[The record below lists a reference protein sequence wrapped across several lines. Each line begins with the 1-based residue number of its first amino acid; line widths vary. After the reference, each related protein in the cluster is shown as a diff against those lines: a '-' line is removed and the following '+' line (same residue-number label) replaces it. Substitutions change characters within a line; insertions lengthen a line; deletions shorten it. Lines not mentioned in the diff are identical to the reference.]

1 MGTEYMGHTNADSAF
16 NKRTIAAALAN
27 YIDAGSI
34 VAGSAGLSLW
44 VSYLKLSDTQI
55 GLLGAL
61 SANAIS
67 AAVGALLGG
76 FLADKVGRKAV
87 YTNSML
93 IYALGICFVLFSVN
107 FPMLLSGYMIIGLSV
122 GADITASW
130 TIIAENAPKKN
141 RARHCGVAQVAWAA
155 GAVAVLLLSVLV
167 GDLGLL
173 GNKIVFAHL
182 LVIALITYVLRIRLP
197 ESDAWQQ
204 KNKPADTQAAE
215 KPAVLHKT
223 SYFDLLKPKYLK
235 SILFLMGVY
244 LVWNLAAGVMGFFMP
259 YIYQQVGGVS
269 ANMAN
274 LLQMGLFIFTGLG
287 VALIFMPFA
296 DQYRKTVFGIAAF
309 MAVIGWTLFLLP
321 VEGLPVLL
329 LFIVVM
335 GINNGAGQ
343 QANYQLWASEIFP
356 TQYRASAQGL
366 MFFLVRISIGIWSLF
381 VPMIISHFGI
391 GTMAAIL
398 LGCVTA
404 SMMIGLLF
412 APNTSG
418 KSLEQIQEELYGSP
432 RSQVKQETESKM
444 M

>member
-1 MGTEYMGHTNADSAF
+1 MNSAKADSAF

-34 VAGSAGLSLW
+34 VAGSAGLSMW
-44 VSYLKLSDTQI
+44 VSYLKLSDSQI
-55 GLLGAL
+55 GLLGAF

-76 FLADKVGRKAV
+76 YLADKVGRKAV

-93 IYALGICFVLFSVN
+93 VYALGICLVLFGMN
-107 FPMLLSGYMIIGLSV
+107 FPMLLSGYMIIGISV

-130 TIIAENAPKKN
+130 TIIAENAPKRN

-155 GAVAVLLLSVLV
+155 GAVVVLMLSVLV

-182 LVIALITYVLRIRLP
+182 LVIALITYILRIRLP
-197 ESDAWQQ
+197 ESEAWKDQSKQ
-204 KNKPADTQAAE
+204 PQAE
-215 KPAVLHKT
+215 GAVLVNKT
-223 SYFDLLKPKYLK
+223 SYLNLLKPTFLK
-235 SILFLMGVY
+235 KILFLMGVY
-244 LVWNLAAGVMGFFMP
+244 LIWNLAAGVMGFFMP

-274 LLQMGLFIFTGLG
+274 MLQMGLFIFTGLG
-287 VALIFMPFA
+287 VAFIFMPFA
-296 DQYRKTVFGIAAF
+296 DKYRKTVFGICAF
-309 MAVIGWTLFLLP
+309 MAVIGWSLFLMP
-321 VEGLPVLL
+321 VQGMPILL
-329 LFIVVM
+329 LFIVAM

-343 QANYQLWASEIFP
+343 QANYQLWASELFP
-356 TQYRASAQGL
+356 TEYRASAQGL
-366 MFFLVRISIGIWSLF
+366 MFFLVRISIGVWSLF
-381 VPMIISHFGI
+381 VPMIMTNFGI
-391 GTMAAIL
+391 GFMAAIL

-404 SMMIGLLF
+404 SMIIGLIF

-418 KSLEQIQEELYGSP
+418 KSLEEIQEDLYGTP
-432 RSQVKQETESKM
+432 AAKQGNDRKIM
-444 M
+444 

>member
-1 MGTEYMGHTNADSAF
+1 MNSAKADSAF

-34 VAGSAGLSLW
+34 VAGSAGLSMW
-44 VSYLKLSDTQI
+44 VSYLKLSDSQI
-55 GLLGAL
+55 GLLGAF

-76 FLADKVGRKAV
+76 YLADKVGRKAV

-93 IYALGICFVLFSVN
+93 VYALGICLVLFGMN
-107 FPMLLSGYMIIGLSV
+107 FPMLLSGYMIIGISV

-130 TIIAENAPKKN
+130 TIIAENAPKRN

-155 GAVAVLLLSVLV
+155 GAVVVLMLSVLV

-182 LVIALITYVLRIRLP
+182 LVIALITYILRIRLP
-197 ESDAWQQ
+197 ESEAWKGQSKQ
-204 KNKPADTQAAE
+204 PQAE
-215 KPAVLHKT
+215 GAVLVNKT
-223 SYFDLLKPKYLK
+223 SYLNLLKPTFLK
-235 SILFLMGVY
+235 KILFLMGVY
-244 LVWNLAAGVMGFFMP
+244 LIWNLAAGVMGFFMP

-287 VALIFMPFA
+287 VAFIFMPFA
-296 DQYRKTVFGIAAF
+296 DKYRKTVFGICAF
-309 MAVIGWTLFLLP
+309 MAVIGWSLFLMP
-321 VEGLPVLL
+321 VQGMPILL
-329 LFIVVM
+329 LFIVAM

-343 QANYQLWASEIFP
+343 QANYQLWASELFP
-356 TQYRASAQGL
+356 TEYRASAQGL
-366 MFFLVRISIGIWSLF
+366 MFFLVRISIGVWSLF
-381 VPMIISHFGI
+381 VPMIMTNFGI
-391 GTMAAIL
+391 GFMAAIL

-404 SMMIGLLF
+404 SMIIGLIF

-418 KSLEQIQEELYGSP
+418 KSLEEIQEDLYGTP
-432 RSQVKQETESKM
+432 AAKQGNDRKIM
-444 M
+444 

>member
-1 MGTEYMGHTNADSAF
+1 MNSAKADSAF

-34 VAGSAGLSLW
+34 VAGSAGLSMW
-44 VSYLKLSDTQI
+44 VSYLKLSDSQI
-55 GLLGAL
+55 GLLGAF

-76 FLADKVGRKAV
+76 YLADKVGRKAV

-93 IYALGICFVLFSVN
+93 VYALGICLVLFGMN
-107 FPMLLSGYMIIGLSV
+107 FPMLLSGYMIIGISV

-130 TIIAENAPKKN
+130 TIIAENAPKRN

-155 GAVAVLLLSVLV
+155 GAVVVLMLSVLV

-182 LVIALITYVLRIRLP
+182 LVIALITYILRIRLP
-197 ESDAWQQ
+197 ESEAWKGQSKQ
-204 KNKPADTQAAE
+204 PQAE
-215 KPAVLHKT
+215 GAVLVNKT
-223 SYFDLLKPKYLK
+223 SYLNLLKPTFLK
-235 SILFLMGVY
+235 KILFLMGVY
-244 LVWNLAAGVMGFFMP
+244 LIWNLAAGVMGFFMP

-274 LLQMGLFIFTGLG
+274 MLQMGLFIFTGLG
-287 VALIFMPFA
+287 VAFIFMPFA
-296 DQYRKTVFGIAAF
+296 DKYRKTVFGICAF
-309 MAVIGWTLFLLP
+309 MAVIGWSLFLMP
-321 VEGLPVLL
+321 VQGMPILL
-329 LFIVVM
+329 LFIVAM

-343 QANYQLWASEIFP
+343 QANYQLWASELFP
-356 TQYRASAQGL
+356 TEYRASAQGL
-366 MFFLVRISIGIWSLF
+366 MFFLVRISIGVWSLF
-381 VPMIISHFGI
+381 VPMIMTNFGI
-391 GTMAAIL
+391 GFMAAIL

-404 SMMIGLLF
+404 SMIIGLIF

-418 KSLEQIQEELYGSP
+418 KSLEEIQEDLYGTP
-432 RSQVKQETESKM
+432 AAKQGNNRKIM
-444 M
+444 

>member
-1 MGTEYMGHTNADSAF
+1 MNSAKADSAF

-34 VAGSAGLSLW
+34 VAGSAGLSMW
-44 VSYLKLSDTQI
+44 VSYLKLSDSQI
-55 GLLGAL
+55 GLLGAF

-76 FLADKVGRKAV
+76 YLADKVGRKAV

-93 IYALGICFVLFSVN
+93 VYALGICLVLFGMN
-107 FPMLLSGYMIIGLSV
+107 FPMLLSGYMIIGISV

-130 TIIAENAPKKN
+130 TIIAENAPKRN

-155 GAVAVLLLSVLV
+155 GAVVVLMLSVLV

-182 LVIALITYVLRIRLP
+182 LVIALITYILRIRLP
-197 ESDAWQQ
+197 ESEAWKGQSKQ
-204 KNKPADTQAAE
+204 PQAE
-215 KPAVLHKT
+215 GAVLVNKT
-223 SYFDLLKPKYLK
+223 SYLNLLKPTFLK
-235 SILFLMGVY
+235 KILFLMGVY
-244 LVWNLAAGVMGFFMP
+244 LLWNLAAGVMGFFMP

-287 VALIFMPFA
+287 VAFIFMPFA
-296 DQYRKTVFGIAAF
+296 DKYRKTVFGICAF
-309 MAVIGWTLFLLP
+309 MAVIGWSLFLMP
-321 VEGLPVLL
+321 VQGMPILL
-329 LFIVVM
+329 LFIVAM

-343 QANYQLWASEIFP
+343 QANYQLWASELFP
-356 TQYRASAQGL
+356 TEYRASAQGL
-366 MFFLVRISIGIWSLF
+366 MFFLVRISIGVWSLF
-381 VPMIISHFGI
+381 VPMIMTNFGI
-391 GTMAAIL
+391 GFMAAIL

-404 SMMIGLLF
+404 SMIIGLIF

-418 KSLEQIQEELYGSP
+418 KSLKEIQEDLYGTP
-432 RSQVKQETESKM
+432 PAKQGNDRIIM
-444 M
+444 

>member
-1 MGTEYMGHTNADSAF
+1 MNSAKADSAF

-34 VAGSAGLSLW
+34 VAGSAGLSMW
-44 VSYLKLSDTQI
+44 VSYLKLSDSQI
-55 GLLGAL
+55 GLLGAF

-76 FLADKVGRKAV
+76 YLADKVGRKAV

-93 IYALGICFVLFSVN
+93 VYALGICLVLFGMN
-107 FPMLLSGYMIIGLSV
+107 FPMLLSGYMIIGISV

-130 TIIAENAPKKN
+130 TIIAENAPKRN

-155 GAVAVLLLSVLV
+155 GAVVVLMLSVLV

-182 LVIALITYVLRIRLP
+182 LVIALITYILRIRLP
-197 ESDAWQQ
+197 ESEAWKGQSKQ
-204 KNKPADTQAAE
+204 PQAE
-215 KPAVLHKT
+215 GAVLVNKT
-223 SYFDLLKPKYLK
+223 SYLNLLKPTFLK
-235 SILFLMGVY
+235 KILFLMGVY
-244 LVWNLAAGVMGFFMP
+244 LIWNLAAGVMGFFMP

-274 LLQMGLFIFTGLG
+274 MLQMGLFIFTGLG
-287 VALIFMPFA
+287 VAFIFMPFA
-296 DQYRKTVFGIAAF
+296 DKYRKTVFGICAF
-309 MAVIGWTLFLLP
+309 MAVIGWSLFLMP
-321 VEGLPVLL
+321 VQGMPILL
-329 LFIVVM
+329 LFIVAM

-343 QANYQLWASEIFP
+343 QANYQLWASELFP
-356 TQYRASAQGL
+356 TEYRASAQGL
-366 MFFLVRISIGIWSLF
+366 MFFLVRISIGVWSLF
-381 VPMIISHFGI
+381 VPMIMTNFGI
-391 GTMAAIL
+391 GFMAAIL

-404 SMMIGLLF
+404 SMIIGLIF

-418 KSLEQIQEELYGSP
+418 KSLEEIQEDLYGTP
-432 RSQVKQETESKM
+432 AAKQGNDRKIM
-444 M
+444 

>member
-1 MGTEYMGHTNADSAF
+1 MNSAKADSAF

-34 VAGSAGLSLW
+34 VAGSAGLSMW
-44 VSYLKLSDTQI
+44 VSYLKLSDSQI
-55 GLLGAL
+55 GLLGAF

-76 FLADKVGRKAV
+76 YLADKVGRKAV

-93 IYALGICFVLFSVN
+93 VYALGICLVLFGMN
-107 FPMLLSGYMIIGLSV
+107 FPMLLSGYMIIGISV

-130 TIIAENAPKKN
+130 TIIAENAPKRN

-155 GAVAVLLLSVLV
+155 GAVVVLMLSVLV

-182 LVIALITYVLRIRLP
+182 LVIALITYILRIRLP
-197 ESDAWQQ
+197 ESEAWKGQSKQ
-204 KNKPADTQAAE
+204 PQAE
-215 KPAVLHKT
+215 GAVLVNKT
-223 SYFDLLKPKYLK
+223 SYLNLLKPTFLK
-235 SILFLMGVY
+235 KILFLMGVY
-244 LVWNLAAGVMGFFMP
+244 LLWNLAAGVMGFFMP

-287 VALIFMPFA
+287 VAFIFMPFA
-296 DQYRKTVFGIAAF
+296 DKYRKTVFGICAF
-309 MAVIGWTLFLLP
+309 MAVIGWSLFLMP
-321 VEGLPVLL
+321 VQGIPILL
-329 LFIVVM
+329 LFIVAM

-343 QANYQLWASEIFP
+343 QANYQLWASELFP
-356 TQYRASAQGL
+356 TEYRASAQGL
-366 MFFLVRISIGIWSLF
+366 MFFLVRISIGVWSLF
-381 VPMIISHFGI
+381 VPMIMTNFGI
-391 GTMAAIL
+391 GFMAAIL

-404 SMMIGLLF
+404 SMIIGLVF

-418 KSLEQIQEELYGSP
+418 KSLEEIQEDLYGTP
-432 RSQVKQETESKM
+432 PAKQGNDRKIM
-444 M
+444 

>member
-1 MGTEYMGHTNADSAF
+1 MNSAKADSAF

-34 VAGSAGLSLW
+34 VAGSAGLSMW
-44 VSYLKLSDTQI
+44 VSYLKLSDSQI
-55 GLLGAL
+55 GLLGAF

-76 FLADKVGRKAV
+76 YLADKVGRKAV

-93 IYALGICFVLFSVN
+93 VYALGICLVLFGMN
-107 FPMLLSGYMIIGLSV
+107 FPMLLSGYMIIGISV

-130 TIIAENAPKKN
+130 TIIAENAPKRN

-155 GAVAVLLLSVLV
+155 GAVVVLMLSVLV

-182 LVIALITYVLRIRLP
+182 LVIALITYILRIRLP
-197 ESDAWQQ
+197 ESEAWKGQSKQ
-204 KNKPADTQAAE
+204 PQAE
-215 KPAVLHKT
+215 GAVLVNKT
-223 SYFDLLKPKYLK
+223 SYLNLLKPAFLK
-235 SILFLMGVY
+235 KILFLMGVY
-244 LVWNLAAGVMGFFMP
+244 LLWNLAAGVMGFFMP

-274 LLQMGLFIFTGLG
+274 MLQMGLFIFTGLG
-287 VALIFMPFA
+287 VAFIFMPFA
-296 DQYRKTVFGIAAF
+296 DKYRKTVFGICAF
-309 MAVIGWTLFLLP
+309 MAVIGWSLFLMP
-321 VEGLPVLL
+321 VQGMPILL
-329 LFIVVM
+329 LFIVAM

-343 QANYQLWASEIFP
+343 QANYQLWASELFP
-356 TQYRASAQGL
+356 TEYRASAQGL
-366 MFFLVRISIGIWSLF
+366 MFFLVRISIGVWSLF
-381 VPMIISHFGI
+381 VPMIMTNFGI
-391 GTMAAIL
+391 GFMAAIL

-404 SMMIGLLF
+404 SMIIGLIF

-418 KSLEQIQEELYGSP
+418 KSLEEIQEDLYGTP
-432 RSQVKQETESKM
+432 PAKQGNDRKIM
-444 M
+444 

>member
-1 MGTEYMGHTNADSAF
+1 MNSAKADSAF

-34 VAGSAGLSLW
+34 VAGSAGLSMW
-44 VSYLKLSDTQI
+44 VSYLKLSDSQI
-55 GLLGAL
+55 GLLGAF

-76 FLADKVGRKAV
+76 YLADKVGRKAV

-93 IYALGICFVLFSVN
+93 VYALGICLVLFGMN
-107 FPMLLSGYMIIGLSV
+107 FPMLLSGYMIIGISV

-130 TIIAENAPKKN
+130 TIIAENAPKRN

-155 GAVAVLLLSVLV
+155 GAIVVLMLSVLV

-182 LVIALITYVLRIRLP
+182 LVIALITYILRIRLP
-197 ESDAWQQ
+197 ESEAWKGQLKQ
-204 KNKPADTQAAE
+204 PQAE
-215 KPAVLHKT
+215 GAVLVNKT
-223 SYFDLLKPKYLK
+223 SYLNLLKPTFLK
-235 SILFLMGVY
+235 KILFLMGVY
-244 LVWNLAAGVMGFFMP
+244 LLWNLAAGVMGFFMP

-274 LLQMGLFIFTGLG
+274 MLQMGLFIFTGLG
-287 VALIFMPFA
+287 VAFIFMPFA
-296 DQYRKTVFGIAAF
+296 DKYRKTVFGICAF
-309 MAVIGWTLFLLP
+309 MAVIGWSLFLMP
-321 VEGLPVLL
+321 VQGMPILL
-329 LFIVVM
+329 LFIVAM

-343 QANYQLWASEIFP
+343 QANYQLWASELFP
-356 TQYRASAQGL
+356 TEYRASAQGL
-366 MFFLVRISIGIWSLF
+366 MFFLVRISIGVWSLF
-381 VPMIISHFGI
+381 VPMIMTNFGI
-391 GTMAAIL
+391 GFMAAIL

-404 SMMIGLLF
+404 SMIIGLIF

-418 KSLEQIQEELYGSP
+418 KSLEEIQEDLYGTP
-432 RSQVKQETESKM
+432 PAKQGNDRKIM
-444 M
+444 

>member
-1 MGTEYMGHTNADSAF
+1 MNSAKADSAF

-34 VAGSAGLSLW
+34 VAGSAGLSMW
-44 VSYLKLSDTQI
+44 VSYLKLSDSQI
-55 GLLGAL
+55 GLLGAF

-76 FLADKVGRKAV
+76 YLADKVGRKAV

-93 IYALGICFVLFSVN
+93 VYALGICLVLFGMN
-107 FPMLLSGYMIIGLSV
+107 FPMLLSGYMIIGISV

-130 TIIAENAPKKN
+130 TIIAENAPKRN

-155 GAVAVLLLSVLV
+155 GAVVVLMLSVLV

-182 LVIALITYVLRIRLP
+182 LVIALITYILRIRLP
-197 ESDAWQQ
+197 ESEAWKDQSKQ
-204 KNKPADTQAAE
+204 PQAE
-215 KPAVLHKT
+215 GAVLVNKT
-223 SYFDLLKPKYLK
+223 SYLNLLKPTFLK
-235 SILFLMGVY
+235 KIMFLMGVY
-244 LVWNLAAGVMGFFMP
+244 LIWNLAAGVMGFFMP

-287 VALIFMPFA
+287 VAFIFMPFA
-296 DQYRKTVFGIAAF
+296 DKYRKTVFGICAF
-309 MAVIGWTLFLLP
+309 MAVIGWSLFLMP
-321 VEGLPVLL
+321 VQGMPILL
-329 LFIVVM
+329 LFIVAM

-343 QANYQLWASEIFP
+343 QANYQLWASELFP
-356 TQYRASAQGL
+356 TEYRASAQGL
-366 MFFLVRISIGIWSLF
+366 MFFLVRISIGVWSLF
-381 VPMIISHFGI
+381 VPMIMTNFGI
-391 GTMAAIL
+391 GFMAAIL

-404 SMMIGLLF
+404 SMIIGLVF

-418 KSLEQIQEELYGSP
+418 KSLEEIQEDLYGTP
-432 RSQVKQETESKM
+432 AAKQGNDRKIM
-444 M
+444 

>member
-1 MGTEYMGHTNADSAF
+1 MNSAKADSAF

-34 VAGSAGLSLW
+34 VAGSAGLSMW
-44 VSYLKLSDTQI
+44 VSYLKLSESQI
-55 GLLGAL
+55 GLLGAF

-76 FLADKVGRKAV
+76 YLADKVGRKAV

-93 IYALGICFVLFSVN
+93 VYALGICLVLFGMN
-107 FPMLLSGYMIIGLSV
+107 FPMLLSGYMIIGISV

-130 TIIAENAPKKN
+130 TIIAENAPKRN

-155 GAVAVLLLSVLV
+155 GAVVVLMLSVLV

-182 LVIALITYVLRIRLP
+182 LVIALITYILRIRLP
-197 ESDAWQQ
+197 ESEAWKDQSKQ
-204 KNKPADTQAAE
+204 PQAE
-215 KPAVLHKT
+215 GAVLVNKT
-223 SYFDLLKPKYLK
+223 SYLNLLKPTFLK
-235 SILFLMGVY
+235 KILFLMGVY
-244 LVWNLAAGVMGFFMP
+244 LIWNLAAGVMGFFMP

-274 LLQMGLFIFTGLG
+274 ILQMGLFIFTGLG
-287 VALIFMPFA
+287 VAFIFMPFA
-296 DQYRKTVFGIAAF
+296 DKYRKTVFGICAF
-309 MAVIGWTLFLLP
+309 MAVIGWSLFLMP
-321 VEGLPVLL
+321 VQGMPILL
-329 LFIVVM
+329 LFIVAM

-343 QANYQLWASEIFP
+343 QANYQLWASELFP
-356 TQYRASAQGL
+356 TEYRASAQGL
-366 MFFLVRISIGIWSLF
+366 MFFLVRISIGVWSLF
-381 VPMIISHFGI
+381 VPMIMTNFGI
-391 GTMAAIL
+391 GFMAAIL

-404 SMMIGLLF
+404 SMIIGLIF

-418 KSLEQIQEELYGSP
+418 KSLEEIQEDLYGTP
-432 RSQVKQETESKM
+432 PAKQGNDRKIM
-444 M
+444 

>member
-1 MGTEYMGHTNADSAF
+1 MNSAKADSAF

-34 VAGSAGLSLW
+34 VAGSAGLSMW
-44 VSYLKLSDTQI
+44 VSYLKLSDSQI
-55 GLLGAL
+55 GLLGAF

-76 FLADKVGRKAV
+76 YLADKVGRKAV

-93 IYALGICFVLFSVN
+93 VYALGICLVLFGMN
-107 FPMLLSGYMIIGLSV
+107 FPMLLSGYMIIGISV

-130 TIIAENAPKKN
+130 TIIAENAPKRN

-155 GAVAVLLLSVLV
+155 GAVVVLMLSVLV

-182 LVIALITYVLRIRLP
+182 LVIALITYILRIRLP
-197 ESDAWQQ
+197 ESEAWKGQSKQ
-204 KNKPADTQAAE
+204 PQAE
-215 KPAVLHKT
+215 GAVLVNKM
-223 SYFDLLKPKYLK
+223 SYLNLLKPTFLK
-235 SILFLMGVY
+235 KILFLMGVY
-244 LVWNLAAGVMGFFMP
+244 LIWNLAAGVMGFFMP

-274 LLQMGLFIFTGLG
+274 MLQMGLFIFTGLG
-287 VALIFMPFA
+287 VAFIFMPFA
-296 DQYRKTVFGIAAF
+296 DKYRKTVFGICAF
-309 MAVIGWTLFLLP
+309 MAVIGWSLFLMP
-321 VEGLPVLL
+321 VQGMPILL
-329 LFIVVM
+329 LFIVAM

-343 QANYQLWASEIFP
+343 QANYQLWASELFP
-356 TQYRASAQGL
+356 TEYRASAQGL
-366 MFFLVRISIGIWSLF
+366 MFFLVRISIGVWSLF
-381 VPMIISHFGI
+381 VPMIMTNFGI
-391 GTMAAIL
+391 GFMAAIL

-404 SMMIGLLF
+404 SMFIGLIF

-418 KSLEQIQEELYGSP
+418 KSLEEIQEDLYGTP
-432 RSQVKQETESKM
+432 AAKQGNDRKIM
-444 M
+444 

>member
-1 MGTEYMGHTNADSAF
+1 MNSAKAYSAF

-34 VAGSAGLSLW
+34 VAGSAGLSMW
-44 VSYLKLSDTQI
+44 VSYLKLSDSQI
-55 GLLGAL
+55 GLLGAF

-76 FLADKVGRKAV
+76 YLADKVGRKAV

-93 IYALGICFVLFSVN
+93 VYALGICLVLFGMN
-107 FPMLLSGYMIIGLSV
+107 FPMLLSGYMIIGISV

-130 TIIAENAPKKN
+130 TIIAENAPKRN

-155 GAVAVLLLSVLV
+155 GAVVVLMLSVLV

-182 LVIALITYVLRIRLP
+182 LVIALITYILRIRLP
-197 ESDAWQQ
+197 ESEAWKGQSKQ
-204 KNKPADTQAAE
+204 PQAE
-215 KPAVLHKT
+215 GAVLVNKT
-223 SYFDLLKPKYLK
+223 SYLNLLKPTFLK
-235 SILFLMGVY
+235 KILFLMGVY
-244 LVWNLAAGVMGFFMP
+244 LLWNLAAGVMGFFMP

-287 VALIFMPFA
+287 VAFIFMPFA
-296 DQYRKTVFGIAAF
+296 DKYRKTVFGICAF
-309 MAVIGWTLFLLP
+309 MAVIGWSLFLMP
-321 VEGLPVLL
+321 VQGMPILL
-329 LFIVVM
+329 LFIVAM

-343 QANYQLWASEIFP
+343 QANYQLWASELFP
-356 TQYRASAQGL
+356 TEYRASAQGL
-366 MFFLVRISIGIWSLF
+366 MFFLVRISIGVWSLF
-381 VPMIISHFGI
+381 VPMIMTNFGI
-391 GTMAAIL
+391 GFMAAIL

-404 SMMIGLLF
+404 SMIIGLIF

-418 KSLEQIQEELYGSP
+418 KSLEEIQEDLYGTP
-432 RSQVKQETESKM
+432 AAKQGNDRKIM
-444 M
+444 

>member
-1 MGTEYMGHTNADSAF
+1 MNSAKADSAF

-34 VAGSAGLSLW
+34 VAGSAGLSMW
-44 VSYLKLSDTQI
+44 VSYLKLSDSQI
-55 GLLGAL
+55 GLLGAF

-76 FLADKVGRKAV
+76 YLADKVGRKAV

-93 IYALGICFVLFSVN
+93 VYALGICLVLFGMN
-107 FPMLLSGYMIIGLSV
+107 FPMLLSGYMIIGISV

-130 TIIAENAPKKN
+130 TIIAENAPKRN

-155 GAVAVLLLSVLV
+155 GAVVVLMLSVLV

-182 LVIALITYVLRIRLP
+182 LVIALITYILRIRLP
-197 ESDAWQQ
+197 ESEAWKDQSKQ
-204 KNKPADTQAAE
+204 PQAE
-215 KPAVLHKT
+215 GAVLVNKT
-223 SYFDLLKPKYLK
+223 SYLNLLKPTFLK
-235 SILFLMGVY
+235 KILFLMGVY
-244 LVWNLAAGVMGFFMP
+244 LLWNLAAGVMGFFMP

-287 VALIFMPFA
+287 VAFIFMPFA
-296 DQYRKTVFGIAAF
+296 DKYRKTVFGICAF
-309 MAVIGWTLFLLP
+309 MAVIGWSLFLMP
-321 VEGLPVLL
+321 VQGMPILL
-329 LFIVVM
+329 LFIVAM

-343 QANYQLWASEIFP
+343 QANYQLWASELFP
-356 TQYRASAQGL
+356 TEYRASAQGL
-366 MFFLVRISIGIWSLF
+366 MFFLVRISIGVWSLF
-381 VPMIISHFGI
+381 VPMIMTNFGI
-391 GTMAAIL
+391 GFMAAIL

-404 SMMIGLLF
+404 SMIIGLIF

-418 KSLEQIQEELYGSP
+418 KSLEEIQEDLYGTP
-432 RSQVKQETESKM
+432 AAKQGNDRKIM
-444 M
+444 

>member
-1 MGTEYMGHTNADSAF
+1 MNSAKADSAF

-34 VAGSAGLSLW
+34 VAGSAGLSMW
-44 VSYLKLSDTQI
+44 VSYLKLSDSQI
-55 GLLGAL
+55 GLLGAF

-76 FLADKVGRKAV
+76 YLADKVGRKAV

-93 IYALGICFVLFSVN
+93 VYALGICLVLFGMN
-107 FPMLLSGYMIIGLSV
+107 FPMLLSGYMIIGISV

-130 TIIAENAPKKN
+130 TIIAENAPKRN

-155 GAVAVLLLSVLV
+155 GAVVVLVLSVLV

-182 LVIALITYVLRIRLP
+182 LVIALITYILRIRLP
-197 ESDAWQQ
+197 ESEAWKGQSKQ
-204 KNKPADTQAAE
+204 PQAE
-215 KPAVLHKT
+215 GAVLVNKT
-223 SYFDLLKPKYLK
+223 SYLNLLKPTFLK
-235 SILFLMGVY
+235 KILFLMGVY
-244 LVWNLAAGVMGFFMP
+244 LLWNLAAGVMGFFMP

-274 LLQMGLFIFTGLG
+274 MLQMGLFIFTGLG
-287 VALIFMPFA
+287 VAFIFMPFA
-296 DQYRKTVFGIAAF
+296 DKYRKTVFGICAF
-309 MAVIGWTLFLLP
+309 MAVIGWSLFLMP
-321 VEGLPVLL
+321 VQGMPILL
-329 LFIVVM
+329 LFIVAM

-343 QANYQLWASEIFP
+343 QANYQLWASELFP
-356 TQYRASAQGL
+356 TEYRASAQGL
-366 MFFLVRISIGIWSLF
+366 MFFLVRISIGVWSLF
-381 VPMIISHFGI
+381 VPMIMTNFGI
-391 GTMAAIL
+391 GFMAAIL

-404 SMMIGLLF
+404 SMIIGLIF

-418 KSLEQIQEELYGSP
+418 KSLEEIQEDLYGTP
-432 RSQVKQETESKM
+432 PAKQGNDRKIM
-444 M
+444 

>member
-1 MGTEYMGHTNADSAF
+1 MNSAKADSAF

-34 VAGSAGLSLW
+34 VAGSAGLSMW
-44 VSYLKLSDTQI
+44 VSYLKLSDSQI
-55 GLLGAL
+55 GLLGAF

-76 FLADKVGRKAV
+76 YLADKVGRKAV

-93 IYALGICFVLFSVN
+93 VYALGICLVLFGMN
-107 FPMLLSGYMIIGLSV
+107 FPMLLSGYMIIGISV

-130 TIIAENAPKKN
+130 TIIAENAPKRN

-155 GAVAVLLLSVLV
+155 GAVVVLMLSVLV

-182 LVIALITYVLRIRLP
+182 LVIALITYILRIRLP
-197 ESDAWQQ
+197 ESEAWKGQSKQ
-204 KNKPADTQAAE
+204 PQAE
-215 KPAVLHKT
+215 GAVLVNKT
-223 SYFDLLKPKYLK
+223 SYLNLLKPTFLK
-235 SILFLMGVY
+235 KILFLMGVY
-244 LVWNLAAGVMGFFMP
+244 LIWNLAAGVMGFFMP

-274 LLQMGLFIFTGLG
+274 MLQMGLFIFTGLG
-287 VALIFMPFA
+287 VAFIFMPFA
-296 DQYRKTVFGIAAF
+296 DKYRKTVFGICAF
-309 MAVIGWTLFLLP
+309 MAVLGWSLFLMP
-321 VEGLPVLL
+321 VQGMPILL
-329 LFIVVM
+329 LFIVAM

-343 QANYQLWASEIFP
+343 QANYQLWASELFP
-356 TQYRASAQGL
+356 TEYRASAQGL
-366 MFFLVRISIGIWSLF
+366 MFFLVRISIGVWSLF
-381 VPMIISHFGI
+381 VPMIMTNLGI
-391 GTMAAIL
+391 GFMAAIL

-404 SMMIGLLF
+404 SMIIGLIF

-418 KSLEQIQEELYGSP
+418 KSLEEIQEDLYGTP
-432 RSQVKQETESKM
+432 AAKQGNDRKIM
-444 M
+444 

>member
-1 MGTEYMGHTNADSAF
+1 MNSAKADSAF

-34 VAGSAGLSLW
+34 VAGSAGLSMW
-44 VSYLKLSDTQI
+44 VSYLKLSDSQI
-55 GLLGAL
+55 GLLGAF

-76 FLADKVGRKAV
+76 YLADKVGRKAV

-93 IYALGICFVLFSVN
+93 VYALGICLVLFGMN
-107 FPMLLSGYMIIGLSV
+107 FPMLLSGYMIIGISV

-130 TIIAENAPKKN
+130 TIIAENAPKRN

-155 GAVAVLLLSVLV
+155 GAVVVLMLSVLV

-182 LVIALITYVLRIRLP
+182 LVIALITYILRIRLP
-197 ESDAWQQ
+197 ESEAWKGQSKQ
-204 KNKPADTQAAE
+204 PQAE
-215 KPAVLHKT
+215 GAVLVNKT
-223 SYFDLLKPKYLK
+223 SYLNLLKPTFLK
-235 SILFLMGVY
+235 KILFLMGVY
-244 LVWNLAAGVMGFFMP
+244 LLWNLAAGVMGFFMP

-287 VALIFMPFA
+287 VAFIFMPFA
-296 DQYRKTVFGIAAF
+296 DKYRKTVFGICAF
-309 MAVIGWTLFLLP
+309 MAVIGWSLFLMP
-321 VEGLPVLL
+321 VQGMPILL
-329 LFIVVM
+329 LFIVAM

-343 QANYQLWASEIFP
+343 QANYQLWASELFP
-356 TQYRASAQGL
+356 TEYRASAQGL
-366 MFFLVRISIGIWSLF
+366 MFFLVRISIGVWSLF
-381 VPMIISHFGI
+381 VPMIMTNFGI
-391 GTMAAIL
+391 GFMAAIL

-404 SMMIGLLF
+404 SMIIGLIF

-418 KSLEQIQEELYGSP
+418 KSLEEIQEDLYGTP
-432 RSQVKQETESKM
+432 AAKQGNDRKIM
-444 M
+444 

>member
-1 MGTEYMGHTNADSAF
+1 MNSAKADSAF

-34 VAGSAGLSLW
+34 VAGSAGLSMW
-44 VSYLKLSDTQI
+44 VSYLKLSDSQI
-55 GLLGAL
+55 GLLGAF

-76 FLADKVGRKAV
+76 YLADKVGRKAV

-93 IYALGICFVLFSVN
+93 VYALGICLVLFGMN
-107 FPMLLSGYMIIGLSV
+107 FPMLLSGYMIIGISV

-130 TIIAENAPKKN
+130 TIIAENAPKRN

-155 GAVAVLLLSVLV
+155 GAVVVLMLSVLV

-182 LVIALITYVLRIRLP
+182 LVIALITYILRIRLP
-197 ESDAWQQ
+197 ESEAWKGQSKQ
-204 KNKPADTQAAE
+204 PQAE
-215 KPAVLHKT
+215 GAVLVNKT
-223 SYFDLLKPKYLK
+223 SYLNLLKPTFLK
-235 SILFLMGVY
+235 KILFLMGVY
-244 LVWNLAAGVMGFFMP
+244 LIWNLAAGVMGFFMP

-274 LLQMGLFIFTGLG
+274 MLQMGLFIFTGLG
-287 VALIFMPFA
+287 VAFIFMPFA
-296 DQYRKTVFGIAAF
+296 DKYRKTVFGICAF
-309 MAVIGWTLFLLP
+309 MAVIGWSLFLMP
-321 VEGLPVLL
+321 VQGMPILL
-329 LFIVVM
+329 LFIVAM

-343 QANYQLWASEIFP
+343 QANYQLWASELFP
-356 TQYRASAQGL
+356 TEYRASAQGL
-366 MFFLVRISIGIWSLF
+366 MFFLVRISIGVWSLF
-381 VPMIISHFGI
+381 VPMIMTNFGI
-391 GTMAAIL
+391 GFMAAIL

-404 SMMIGLLF
+404 SMIIGLVF

-418 KSLEQIQEELYGSP
+418 KSLEEIQEDLYGTP
-432 RSQVKQETESKM
+432 PAKQGNDRKIM
-444 M
+444 

>member
-1 MGTEYMGHTNADSAF
+1 MNSAKADSAF

-34 VAGSAGLSLW
+34 VAGSAGLSMW
-44 VSYLKLSDTQI
+44 VSYLKLSDSQI
-55 GLLGAL
+55 GLLGAF
-61 SANAIS
+61 STNAIS

-76 FLADKVGRKAV
+76 YLADKVGRKAV

-93 IYALGICFVLFSVN
+93 VYALGICLVLFGMN
-107 FPMLLSGYMIIGLSV
+107 FPMLLSGYMIIGISV

-130 TIIAENAPKKN
+130 TIIAENAPKRN

-155 GAVAVLLLSVLV
+155 GAVVVLMLSVLV

-182 LVIALITYVLRIRLP
+182 LVIALITYILRIRLP
-197 ESDAWQQ
+197 ESEAWKGQSKQ
-204 KNKPADTQAAE
+204 PQAE
-215 KPAVLHKT
+215 GAVLVNKT
-223 SYFDLLKPKYLK
+223 SYLNLLKPTFLK
-235 SILFLMGVY
+235 KILFLMGVY
-244 LVWNLAAGVMGFFMP
+244 LIWNLAAGVMGFFMP

-287 VALIFMPFA
+287 VAFIFMPFA
-296 DQYRKTVFGIAAF
+296 DKYRKTVFGICAF
-309 MAVIGWTLFLLP
+309 MAVIGWSLFLMP
-321 VEGLPVLL
+321 VQGMPILL
-329 LFIVVM
+329 LFIVAM

-343 QANYQLWASEIFP
+343 QANYQLWASELFP
-356 TQYRASAQGL
+356 TEYRASAQGL
-366 MFFLVRISIGIWSLF
+366 MFFLVRISIGVWSLF
-381 VPMIISHFGI
+381 VPMIMTNFGI
-391 GTMAAIL
+391 GFMAAIL

-404 SMMIGLLF
+404 SMVIGLIF

-418 KSLEQIQEELYGSP
+418 KSLEEIQEDLYGTP
-432 RSQVKQETESKM
+432 AAKQGNEKNHVMTIRRSDDQ
-444 M
+444 

>member
-1 MGTEYMGHTNADSAF
+1 MNSAKADSAF

-34 VAGSAGLSLW
+34 VAGSAGLSMW
-44 VSYLKLSDTQI
+44 VSYLKLSDSQI
-55 GLLGAL
+55 GLLGAF

-76 FLADKVGRKAV
+76 YLADKVGRKAV

-93 IYALGICFVLFSVN
+93 VYALGICLVLFGMN
-107 FPMLLSGYMIIGLSV
+107 FPMLLSGYMIIGISV

-130 TIIAENAPKKN
+130 TIIAENAPKRN

-155 GAVAVLLLSVLV
+155 GAVVVLMLSVLV

-182 LVIALITYVLRIRLP
+182 LVIALITYILRIRLP
-197 ESDAWQQ
+197 ESEAWKGQSKQ
-204 KNKPADTQAAE
+204 PQAE
-215 KPAVLHKT
+215 GAVLVNKT
-223 SYFDLLKPKYLK
+223 SYLNLLKPTFLK
-235 SILFLMGVY
+235 KILFLMGVY
-244 LVWNLAAGVMGFFMP
+244 LLWNLAAGVMGFFMP

-274 LLQMGLFIFTGLG
+274 MLQMGLFIFTGLG
-287 VALIFMPFA
+287 VAFIFMPFA
-296 DQYRKTVFGIAAF
+296 DKYRKTVFGICAF
-309 MAVIGWTLFLLP
+309 MAVLGWSLFLMP
-321 VEGLPVLL
+321 VQGMPILL
-329 LFIVVM
+329 LFIVAM

-343 QANYQLWASEIFP
+343 QANYQLWASELFP
-356 TQYRASAQGL
+356 TEYRASAQGL
-366 MFFLVRISIGIWSLF
+366 MFFLVRISIGVWSLF
-381 VPMIISHFGI
+381 VPMIMTNLGI
-391 GTMAAIL
+391 GFMAAIL

-404 SMMIGLLF
+404 SMIIGLIF

-418 KSLEQIQEELYGSP
+418 KSLEEIQEDLYGTP
-432 RSQVKQETESKM
+432 PAKQGNDRKIM
-444 M
+444 

>member
-1 MGTEYMGHTNADSAF
+1 MNSAKADSAF

-34 VAGSAGLSLW
+34 VAGSAGLSMW
-44 VSYLKLSDTQI
+44 VSYLKLSDSQI
-55 GLLGAL
+55 GLLGAF

-76 FLADKVGRKAV
+76 YLADKVGRKAV

-93 IYALGICFVLFSVN
+93 VYALGICLVLFGMN
-107 FPMLLSGYMIIGLSV
+107 FPMLLSGYMIIGISV

-130 TIIAENAPKKN
+130 TIIAENAPKRN

-155 GAVAVLLLSVLV
+155 GAVVVLMLSVLV

-182 LVIALITYVLRIRLP
+182 LVIALITYILRIRLP
-197 ESDAWQQ
+197 ESEAWKGQSKQ
-204 KNKPADTQAAE
+204 PQAE
-215 KPAVLHKT
+215 GAVLVNKT
-223 SYFDLLKPKYLK
+223 SYLNLLKPTFLK
-235 SILFLMGVY
+235 KILFLMGVY
-244 LVWNLAAGVMGFFMP
+244 LIWNLAAGVMGFFMP

-274 LLQMGLFIFTGLG
+274 MLQMGLFIFTGLG
-287 VALIFMPFA
+287 VAFIFMPFA
-296 DQYRKTVFGIAAF
+296 DKYRKTVFGICAF
-309 MAVIGWTLFLLP
+309 MAVIGWSLFLMP
-321 VEGLPVLL
+321 VQGMPILL
-329 LFIVVM
+329 LFIVAM

-343 QANYQLWASEIFP
+343 QANYQLWASELFP
-356 TQYRASAQGL
+356 TEYRASAQGL
-366 MFFLVRISIGIWSLF
+366 MFFLVRISIGVWSLF
-381 VPMIISHFGI
+381 VPMIMTNFGI
-391 GTMAAIL
+391 GFMAAIL

-404 SMMIGLLF
+404 SMFIGLIF

-418 KSLEQIQEELYGSP
+418 KSLEEIQEDLYGTP
-432 RSQVKQETESKM
+432 AAKQGNDRKIM
-444 M
+444 

>member
-1 MGTEYMGHTNADSAF
+1 MNSAKADSAF

-34 VAGSAGLSLW
+34 VAGSAGLSMW
-44 VSYLKLSDTQI
+44 VSYLKLSDSQI
-55 GLLGAL
+55 GLLGAF

-76 FLADKVGRKAV
+76 YLADKVGRKAV

-93 IYALGICFVLFSVN
+93 VYALGICLVLFGMN
-107 FPMLLSGYMIIGLSV
+107 FPMLLSGYMIIGISV

-130 TIIAENAPKKN
+130 TIIAENAPKRN

-155 GAVAVLLLSVLV
+155 GAVVVLMLSVLV

-182 LVIALITYVLRIRLP
+182 LVIALITYILRIRLP
-197 ESDAWQQ
+197 ESEAWKGQSKQ
-204 KNKPADTQAAE
+204 PQAE
-215 KPAVLHKT
+215 GAVLVNKT
-223 SYFDLLKPKYLK
+223 SYLNLLKPTFLK
-235 SILFLMGVY
+235 KILFLMGVY
-244 LVWNLAAGVMGFFMP
+244 LIWNLAAGVMGFFMP

-274 LLQMGLFIFTGLG
+274 MLQMGLFIFTGVG
-287 VALIFMPFA
+287 VAFIFMPFA
-296 DQYRKTVFGIAAF
+296 DKYRKTVFGICAF
-309 MAVIGWTLFLLP
+309 MAVIGWSLFLMP
-321 VEGLPVLL
+321 VQGMPILL
-329 LFIVVM
+329 LFIVAM

-343 QANYQLWASEIFP
+343 QANYQLWASELFP
-356 TQYRASAQGL
+356 TEYRASAQGL
-366 MFFLVRISIGIWSLF
+366 MFFLVRISIGVWSLF
-381 VPMIISHFGI
+381 VPMIMTNFGI
-391 GTMAAIL
+391 GFMAAIL

-404 SMMIGLLF
+404 SMIIGLIF

-418 KSLEQIQEELYGSP
+418 KSLEEIQEDLYGTP
-432 RSQVKQETESKM
+432 AAKQGNDRKIM
-444 M
+444 

>member
-1 MGTEYMGHTNADSAF
+1 MGNTNGDSAF

-34 VAGSAGLSLW
+34 VAGLRGLSLW

-93 IYALGICFVLFSVN
+93 VYALGICLVLFGVN
-107 FPMLLSGYMIIGLSV
+107 FPMLLSGYIIIGLSV

-155 GAVAVLLLSVLV
+155 GAVVVLLLSVLA

-182 LVIALITYVLRIRLP
+182 LVIALITYILRIRLP
-197 ESDAWQQ
+197 ESDAWQT
-204 KNKPADTQAAE
+204 KNQPEEAQAE
-215 KPAVLHKT
+215 KPAVLNKT
-223 SYFDLLKPKYLK
+223 SYFDLLKPMYLK

-296 DQYRKTVFGIAAF
+296 DKYRKTVFGIAAF

-321 VEGLPVLL
+321 VEGLPILL
-329 LFIVVM
+329 LFIVVI

-356 TQYRASAQGL
+356 TQLIRC
-366 MFFLVRISIGIWSLF
+366 FRTRTDVFPVRISIGIWSLF
-381 VPMIISHFGI
+381 VPMIITNFGI

-404 SMMIGLLF
+404 SMIIGLLF

-432 RSQVKQETESKM
+432 QSQVKKGTESKIM
-444 M
+444 

>member
-1 MGTEYMGHTNADSAF
+1 MSNGNAAVSPF
-16 NKRTIAAALAN
+16 NKRTVAAALAN

-55 GLLGAL
+55 GLLGAF

-67 AAVGALLGG
+67 VAIGALLGG
-76 FLADKVGRKAV
+76 FLADKIGRKAV

-93 IYALGICFVLFSVN
+93 VYALGICLVLFGAS
-107 FPMLLSGYMIIGLSV
+107 FPILLSGYIIIGLSV

-155 GAVAVLLLSVLV
+155 GAVVVLLLSVLL
-167 GDLGLL
+167 GDFGLL
-173 GNKIVFAHL
+173 GNKIVFGHL
-182 LVIALITYVLRIRLP
+182 LVIALITYVLRKRLP
-197 ESDAWQQ
+197 ESDAWQD
-204 KNKPADTQAAE
+204 KAEPAQA
-215 KPAVLHKT
+215 VRKT
-223 SYFDLLKPKYLK
+223 SYLDLLQPKFLK

-244 LVWNLAAGVMGFFMP
+244 LIWNLAAGVMGFFMP

-274 LLQMGLFIFTGLG
+274 ILQMGLFIFTGLG
-287 VALIFMPFA
+287 VAFIFMPFA
-296 DQYRKTVFGIAAF
+296 DKYRKTVFGISAF
-309 MAVIGWTLFLLP
+309 AAVIGWSLFLLP
-321 VEGLPVLL
+321 AEGMPILI
-329 LFIVVM
+329 LFIVM
-335 GINNGAGQ
+335 IGINNGAGQ

-356 TQYRASAQGL
+356 TEYRASAQGL
-366 MFFLVRISIGIWSLF
+366 MFFLVRISIGAWSLF
-381 VPMIISHFGI
+381 VPMIISNFGI
-391 GTMAAIL
+391 AFMAAIL

-404 SMMIGLLF
+404 SMIIGLVF

-418 KSLEQIQEELYGSP
+418 KSLEQIQKELYGTP
-432 RSQVKQETESKM
+432 PAQVEQVQTKKIM
-444 M
+444 

>member
-1 MGTEYMGHTNADSAF
+1 MNSAKADSAF

-34 VAGSAGLSLW
+34 VAGSAGLSMW
-44 VSYLKLSDTQI
+44 VSYLKLSDSQI
-55 GLLGAL
+55 GLLGAF

-76 FLADKVGRKAV
+76 YLADKVGRKAV

-93 IYALGICFVLFSVN
+93 VYALGICLVLFGMN
-107 FPMLLSGYMIIGLSV
+107 FPMLLSGYMIIGISV

-130 TIIAENAPKKN
+130 TIIAENAPKRN

-155 GAVAVLLLSVLV
+155 GAIVVLMLSVLV

-182 LVIALITYVLRIRLP
+182 LVIALITYILRIRLP
-197 ESDAWQQ
+197 ESEAWKGQSKQ
-204 KNKPADTQAAE
+204 PQAE
-215 KPAVLHKT
+215 GAVLVNKT
-223 SYFDLLKPKYLK
+223 SYLNLLKPTFLK
-235 SILFLMGVY
+235 KILFLMGVY
-244 LVWNLAAGVMGFFMP
+244 LLWNLAAGVMGFFMP

-287 VALIFMPFA
+287 VAFIFMPFA
-296 DQYRKTVFGIAAF
+296 DKYRKTVFGICAF
-309 MAVIGWTLFLLP
+309 MAVIGWSLFLMP
-321 VEGLPVLL
+321 VQGMPILL
-329 LFIVVM
+329 LFIVAM

-343 QANYQLWASEIFP
+343 QANYQLWASELFP
-356 TQYRASAQGL
+356 TEYRASAQGL
-366 MFFLVRISIGIWSLF
+366 MFFLVRISIGVWSLF
-381 VPMIISHFGI
+381 VPMIMTNFGI
-391 GTMAAIL
+391 GFMAAIL

-404 SMMIGLLF
+404 SMIIGLVF

-418 KSLEQIQEELYGSP
+418 KSLEEIQEDLYGTP
-432 RSQVKQETESKM
+432 PAKQGNDRKIM
-444 M
+444 

>member
-1 MGTEYMGHTNADSAF
+1 MSNGSAAVSPF
-16 NKRTIAAALAN
+16 NKRTVAAAVAN

-55 GLLGAL
+55 GLLGAF

-67 AAVGALLGG
+67 AAIGALLGG
-76 FLADKVGRKAV
+76 FLADKIGRKAV

-93 IYALGICFVLFSVN
+93 VYALGICLVLFGTS
-107 FPMLLSGYMIIGLSV
+107 FPFLLSGYMIIGLSV

-155 GAVAVLLLSVLV
+155 GAVVVLLLSVLL

-173 GNKIVFAHL
+173 GNKIVFGHL
-182 LVIALITYVLRIRLP
+182 LVIALITYVLRKRLP
-197 ESDAWQQ
+197 ESDAWQDQ
-204 KNKPADTQAAE
+204 SESAQAVRKP
-215 KPAVLHKT
+215 KT
-223 SYFDLLKPKYLK
+223 SYLDLLQPKYLK

-244 LVWNLAAGVMGFFMP
+244 LIWNLAAGVMGFFMP

-269 ANMAN
+269 ATMAN
-274 LLQMGLFIFTGLG
+274 ILQMGLFIFTGLG
-287 VALIFMPFA
+287 VAFIFMPFA
-296 DQYRKTVFGIAAF
+296 DKYRKTVFGISAF
-309 MAVIGWTLFLLP
+309 AAVIGWSLFLLP
-321 VEGLPVLL
+321 AEGMPILI
-329 LFIVVM
+329 LFIVM
-335 GINNGAGQ
+335 IGMNNGAGQ

-356 TQYRASAQGL
+356 TEYRASAQGL
-366 MFFLVRISIGIWSLF
+366 MFFLVRISIGAWSLF
-381 VPMIISHFGI
+381 VPMIISNFGI
-391 GTMAAIL
+391 AFMAAIL

-404 SMMIGLLF
+404 SMIIGLVF

-418 KSLEQIQEELYGSP
+418 KSLEEIQEELYGTP
-432 RSQVKQETESKM
+432 PAQAGQVQTRKIM
-444 M
+444 

>member
-1 MGTEYMGHTNADSAF
+1 MYSAKADSAF

-34 VAGSAGLSLW
+34 VAGSAGLSMW
-44 VSYLKLSDTQI
+44 VSYLKLSDSQI
-55 GLLGAL
+55 GLLGAF

-76 FLADKVGRKAV
+76 YLADKVGRKAV

-93 IYALGICFVLFSVN
+93 VYALGICLVLFGMN
-107 FPMLLSGYMIIGLSV
+107 FPMLLSGYMIIGISV

-130 TIIAENAPKKN
+130 TIIAENAPKRN

-155 GAVAVLLLSVLV
+155 GAVVVLMLSVLV

-182 LVIALITYVLRIRLP
+182 LVIALITYILRIRLP
-197 ESDAWQQ
+197 ESEAWKDQSKQ
-204 KNKPADTQAAE
+204 PQAE
-215 KPAVLHKT
+215 GAVLVNKT
-223 SYFDLLKPKYLK
+223 SYLNLLKPTFLK
-235 SILFLMGVY
+235 KILFLMGVY
-244 LVWNLAAGVMGFFMP
+244 LLWNLAAGVMGFFMP

-287 VALIFMPFA
+287 VAFIFMPFA
-296 DQYRKTVFGIAAF
+296 DKYRKTVFGICAF
-309 MAVIGWTLFLLP
+309 MAVIGWSLFLMP
-321 VEGLPVLL
+321 VQGMPILL
-329 LFIVVM
+329 LFIVAM

-343 QANYQLWASEIFP
+343 QANYQLWASELFP
-356 TQYRASAQGL
+356 TEYRASAQGL
-366 MFFLVRISIGIWSLF
+366 MFFLVRISIGVWSLF
-381 VPMIISHFGI
+381 VPMIMTNFGI
-391 GTMAAIL
+391 GFMAAIL

-404 SMMIGLLF
+404 SMIIGLVF

-418 KSLEQIQEELYGSP
+418 KSLEEIQEDLYGTP
-432 RSQVKQETESKM
+432 PAKQGNDRKIM
-444 M
+444 

>member
-1 MGTEYMGHTNADSAF
+1 MNSAKADSAF

-34 VAGSAGLSLW
+34 VAGSAGLSMW
-44 VSYLKLSDTQI
+44 VSYLKLSDSQI
-55 GLLGAL
+55 GLLGAF

-76 FLADKVGRKAV
+76 YLADKVGRKAV

-93 IYALGICFVLFSVN
+93 VYALGICLVLFGMN
-107 FPMLLSGYMIIGLSV
+107 FPMLLSGYMIIGISV

-130 TIIAENAPKKN
+130 TIIAENAPKRN

-155 GAVAVLLLSVLV
+155 GAVVVLMLSVLV

-182 LVIALITYVLRIRLP
+182 LVIALITYILRIRLP
-197 ESDAWQQ
+197 ESEAWKGQSKQ
-204 KNKPADTQAAE
+204 PQAE
-215 KPAVLHKT
+215 GAVLVNKT
-223 SYFDLLKPKYLK
+223 SYLNLLKPTFLK
-235 SILFLMGVY
+235 KILFLMGVY
-244 LVWNLAAGVMGFFMP
+244 LLWNLAAGVMGFFMP

-287 VALIFMPFA
+287 VAFIFMPFA
-296 DQYRKTVFGIAAF
+296 DKYRKTVFGICAF
-309 MAVIGWTLFLLP
+309 MAVIGWSLFLMP
-321 VEGLPVLL
+321 VQGMPILL
-329 LFIVVM
+329 LFIVAM

-343 QANYQLWASEIFP
+343 QANYQLWASELFP
-356 TQYRASAQGL
+356 TEYRASAQGL
-366 MFFLVRISIGIWSLF
+366 MFFLVRISIGVWSLF
-381 VPMIISHFGI
+381 VPMIMTNFGI
-391 GTMAAIL
+391 GFMAAIL

-404 SMMIGLLF
+404 SMIIGLIF

-418 KSLEQIQEELYGSP
+418 KSLEEIQEDLYGTP
-432 RSQVKQETESKM
+432 PAKQGNDRKIM
-444 M
+444 

>member
-1 MGTEYMGHTNADSAF
+1 MNSAKADSAF

-34 VAGSAGLSLW
+34 VAGSAGLSMW
-44 VSYLKLSDTQI
+44 VSYLKLSDSQI
-55 GLLGAL
+55 GLLGAF

-76 FLADKVGRKAV
+76 YLADKVGRKAV

-93 IYALGICFVLFSVN
+93 VYALGICLVLFGMN
-107 FPMLLSGYMIIGLSV
+107 FPMLLSGYMIIGISV

-130 TIIAENAPKKN
+130 TIIAENAPKRN

-155 GAVAVLLLSVLV
+155 GAVVVLMLSVLV

-182 LVIALITYVLRIRLP
+182 LVIALITYILRIRLP
-197 ESDAWQQ
+197 ESEAWKDQSKQ
-204 KNKPADTQAAE
+204 PQAE
-215 KPAVLHKT
+215 GAVLVNKT
-223 SYFDLLKPKYLK
+223 SYLNLLKPTFLK
-235 SILFLMGVY
+235 KIMFLMGVY
-244 LVWNLAAGVMGFFMP
+244 LIWNLAAGVMGFFMP
-259 YIYQQVGGVS
+259 YIYQQVRGVS

-287 VALIFMPFA
+287 VAFIFMPFA
-296 DQYRKTVFGIAAF
+296 DKYRKTVFGICA
-309 MAVIGWTLFLLP
+309 MAVIGWSLFLMP
-321 VEGLPVLL
+321 VQGMPILL
-329 LFIVVM
+329 LFIVAM

-343 QANYQLWASEIFP
+343 QANYQLWASELFP
-356 TQYRASAQGL
+356 TEYRASAQGL
-366 MFFLVRISIGIWSLF
+366 MFFLVRISIGVWSLF
-381 VPMIISHFGI
+381 VPMIMTNFGI
-391 GTMAAIL
+391 GFMAAIL

-404 SMMIGLLF
+404 SMIIGLVF

-418 KSLEQIQEELYGSP
+418 KSLEEIQEDLYGTP
-432 RSQVKQETESKM
+432 AAKQGNDRKIM
-444 M
+444 

>member
-1 MGTEYMGHTNADSAF
+1 MNSAKADSAF

-34 VAGSAGLSLW
+34 VAGSAGLSMW
-44 VSYLKLSDTQI
+44 VSYLKLSDSQI
-55 GLLGAL
+55 GLLGAF

-76 FLADKVGRKAV
+76 YLADKVGRKAV

-93 IYALGICFVLFSVN
+93 VYALGICLVLFGMN
-107 FPMLLSGYMIIGLSV
+107 FPMLLSGYMIIGISV

-130 TIIAENAPKKN
+130 TIIAENAPKRN

-155 GAVAVLLLSVLV
+155 GAVVVLMLSVLV

-182 LVIALITYVLRIRLP
+182 LVIALVTYILRIRLP
-197 ESDAWQQ
+197 ESEAWKGQSKQ
-204 KNKPADTQAAE
+204 PQAE
-215 KPAVLHKT
+215 GAVLVNKT
-223 SYFDLLKPKYLK
+223 SYLNLLKPTFLK
-235 SILFLMGVY
+235 KILFLMGVY
-244 LVWNLAAGVMGFFMP
+244 LLWNLAAGVMGFFMP

-287 VALIFMPFA
+287 VAFIFMPFA
-296 DQYRKTVFGIAAF
+296 DKYRKTVFGICAF
-309 MAVIGWTLFLLP
+309 MAVIGWSLFLMP
-321 VEGLPVLL
+321 VQGMPILL
-329 LFIVVM
+329 LFIVAM

-343 QANYQLWASEIFP
+343 QANYQLWASELFP
-356 TQYRASAQGL
+356 TEYRASAQGL
-366 MFFLVRISIGIWSLF
+366 MFFLVRISIGVWSLF
-381 VPMIISHFGI
+381 VPMIMTNFGI
-391 GTMAAIL
+391 GFMAAIL

-404 SMMIGLLF
+404 SMIIGLVF

-418 KSLEQIQEELYGSP
+418 KSLEEIQEDLYGTP
-432 RSQVKQETESKM
+432 PAKQGNDRKIM
-444 M
+444 